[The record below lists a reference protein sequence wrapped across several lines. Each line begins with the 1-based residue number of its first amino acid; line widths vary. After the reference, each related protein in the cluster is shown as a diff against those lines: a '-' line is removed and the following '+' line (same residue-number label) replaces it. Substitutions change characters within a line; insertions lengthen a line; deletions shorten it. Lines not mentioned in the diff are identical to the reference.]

1 MPLPEFED
9 RYADF
14 PLLDTALYRD
24 MAWAIVNAIGVTCLQ
39 SLDSDVDLEGLK
51 PVGSWTVFM
60 KDTSETNTEKCKLEY
75 LPVIPFPPGENIV
88 KYYLDMIVDLAEE
101 LELNHVF
108 DNADEA
114 INSYA
119 KNRGKALCGRD
130 KTT

>member
-14 PLLDTALYRD
+14 PVLDTALYRD
-24 MAWAIVNAIGVTCLQ
+24 MAWVIVTIGVTCLQ

-51 PVGSWTVFM
+51 PVGSWTAFM
-60 KDTSETNTEKCKLEY
+60 KDTSATNTEKCKLEY

-101 LELNHVF
+101 LELNHLF
-108 DNADEA
+108 
-114 INSYA
+114 
-119 KNRGKALCGRD
+119 C
-130 KTT
+130 